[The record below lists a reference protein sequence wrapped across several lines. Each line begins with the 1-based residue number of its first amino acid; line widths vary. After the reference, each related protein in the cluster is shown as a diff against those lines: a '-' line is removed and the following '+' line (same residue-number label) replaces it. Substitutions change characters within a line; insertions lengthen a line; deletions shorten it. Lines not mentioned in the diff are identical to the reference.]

1 MGHIVNWSCG
11 WIVKDMRLPD
21 YEATRLLSPNEGREN
36 VIEIDFKKGDGL
48 IPVIIQDASTN
59 EVLMLG
65 YMNRMAWKRTL
76 ETGRASFWS
85 RSRKK
90 IWVKGE
96 TSGHFQK
103 IKEIYL
109 DCDGDTLLLKVD
121 QIGGAACHTGFRS
134 CFHQRFKKGKWKIS
148 GKRIF
153 DPKEVY
159 GK

>member
-1 MGHIVNWSCG
+1 MI
-11 WIVKDMRLPD
+11 K
-21 YEATRLLSPNEGREN
+21 
-36 VIEIDFKKGDGL
+36 IDFKKGDGL
-48 IPVIIQDASTN
+48 IPVIIQDASTH

-65 YMNRMAWKRTL
+65 YMNQEAWEKTIK
-76 ETGRASFWS
+76 TGRASFWS

-96 TSGHFQK
+96 TSKHFQEV
-103 IKEIYL
+103 KEIYL

-121 QIGGAACHTGFRS
+121 QIGRAACHMGFRS
-134 CFHQRFKKGKWKIS
+134 CFHQRYEERKWKVS

>member
-1 MGHIVNWSCG
+1 M
-11 WIVKDMRLPD
+11 
-21 YEATRLLSPNEGREN
+21 
-36 VIEIDFKKGDGL
+36 IEIDFKKGDGL
-48 IPVIIQDASTN
+48 IPVIIQDASTH

-65 YMNRMAWKRTL
+65 YMNQEAWEETLRTK
-76 ETGRASFWS
+76 RASFWS

-90 IWVKGE
+90 LWIKGE
-96 TSGHFQK
+96 TSGHFQE

-109 DCDGDTLLLKVD
+109 DCDGDTLLLRVD

-134 CFHQRFKKGKWKIS
+134 CFHHRYEEGKWRMS
-148 GKRIF
+148 GERIF

>member
-1 MGHIVNWSCG
+1 LNPGTLESSNPFKGGS
-11 WIVKDMRLPD
+11 
-21 YEATRLLSPNEGREN
+21 
-36 VIEIDFKKGDGL
+36 VIEIDFKKGKGL
-48 IPVIIQDASTN
+48 IPVIIQDASTS

-65 YMNRMAWKRTL
+65 YMNRESWKKTL
-76 ETGRASFWS
+76 ETKRASFWS
-85 RSRKK
+85 RSHKK

-103 IKEIYL
+103 IKKIYL

-134 CFHQRFKKGKWKIS
+134 CFHRRLEKGKWKVF

>member
-1 MGHIVNWSCG
+1 M
-11 WIVKDMRLPD
+11 
-21 YEATRLLSPNEGREN
+21 
-36 VIEIDFKKGDGL
+36 IEIDFKKGDGL

-65 YMNRMAWKRTL
+65 YMNRMAWKKTL
-76 ETGRASFWS
+76 ETKRVSFWS

-96 TSGHFQK
+96 TSGHFQE

-121 QIGGAACHTGFRS
+121 QIGGAACHMGFRS
-134 CFHQRFKKGKWKIS
+134 CFHHRLNKGEWEVS

-159 GK
+159 GE

>member
-1 MGHIVNWSCG
+1 M
-11 WIVKDMRLPD
+11 
-21 YEATRLLSPNEGREN
+21 
-36 VIEIDFKKGDGL
+36 VIEIDFKKGEGL
-48 IPVIIQDASTN
+48 VPVIIQDAATH

-65 YMNRMAWKRTL
+65 YMNREAWEKTV

-85 RSRKK
+85 RSRQK

-96 TSGHFQK
+96 TSGNYQEV
-103 IKEIYL
+103 KEIRL

-134 CFHQRFKKGKWKIS
+134 CFHQRYEKGEWKIFE
-148 GKRIF
+148 KKIF

-159 GK
+159 GR

>member
-1 MGHIVNWSCG
+1 M
-11 WIVKDMRLPD
+11 
-21 YEATRLLSPNEGREN
+21 
-36 VIEIDFKKGDGL
+36 IEIDFKKGKGL

-65 YMNRMAWKRTL
+65 YMNRASWKKTL
-76 ETGRASFWS
+76 ETKKASFWS

-103 IKEIYL
+103 IKGIYL
-109 DCDGDTLLLKVD
+109 DCDGDTLLLRVD

-134 CFHQRFKKGKWKIS
+134 CFHRRLEKGKWKVF

>member
-1 MGHIVNWSCG
+1 MI
-11 WIVKDMRLPD
+11 K
-21 YEATRLLSPNEGREN
+21 
-36 VIEIDFKKGDGL
+36 IDFEKGDGL
-48 IPVIIQDASTN
+48 IPVIIQDASTH

-65 YMNRMAWKRTL
+65 YMNQEAWEKTI

-96 TSGHFQK
+96 TSKHFQEV
-103 IKEIYL
+103 KEIYL

-121 QIGGAACHTGFRS
+121 QIGGAACHMGFRS
-134 CFHQRFKKGKWKIS
+134 CFHQQYEKGKWKVS

>member
-1 MGHIVNWSCG
+1 MGHSEIRNPKSEIG
-11 WIVKDMRLPD
+11 K
-21 YEATRLLSPNEGREN
+21 GRI

-48 IPVIIQDASTN
+48 IPVIIQDATTH
-59 EVLMLG
+59 EVMMLG
-65 YMNRMAWKRTL
+65 YMNREAWEKTVKTR
-76 ETGRASFWS
+76 RASFWS

-96 TSGHFQK
+96 TSGNYQEV
-103 IKEIYL
+103 KEIRL

-121 QIGGAACHTGFRS
+121 QIGGAACHTGFKS
-134 CFHQRFKKGKWKIS
+134 CFHQRYEKGEWKVS

-159 GK
+159 GR